1 MNSGTFD
8 RETLLDLVVNAIP
21 LVMMA
26 FFIVVF
32 AVFNPFG
39 SDPAGTAIQFS
50 IVIVTFGALFL
61 LTYYSGKAISN
72 AEKKLEAEPEEYAE
86 PQAAAADPSEATT
99 PDRDAEEFGN
109 ETADEPAQGAAAVAT
124 DEIEAD
130 DEPSDDD
137 EPTA

>member
-1 MNSGTFD
+1 MNIGSFD

-39 SDPAGTAIQFS
+39 SDPASTAIQFS

-61 LTYYSGKAISN
+61 LTYYSGRAISR
-72 AEKKLEAEPEEYAE
+72 AEAELEEEPEAYPE
-86 PQAAAADPSEATT
+86 PEAAAANLNEAVV
-99 PDRDAEEFGN
+99 DADG
-109 ETADEPAQGAAAVAT
+109 ETGGEPR
-124 DEIEAD
+124 D
-130 DEPSDDD
+130 DEES
-137 EPTA
+137 AS

>member
-1 MNSGTFD
+1 MNIGSFD

-39 SDPAGTAIQFS
+39 SDPASTAIQFS

-61 LTYYSGKAISN
+61 LTYYSGRAISR
-72 AEKKLEAEPEEYAE
+72 AEAELEEEPEAYAEPE
-86 PQAAAADPSEATT
+86 AAAANLNEAVV
-99 PDRDAEEFGN
+99 DADG
-109 ETADEPAQGAAAVAT
+109 ETGGEPR
-124 DEIEAD
+124 D
-130 DEPSDDD
+130 DEES
-137 EPTA
+137 AS